1 MTDKVHD
8 DSKILWAPWRME
20 YIANCDKPIGCIFCT
35 KPKEN
40 KDKENLIVYRG
51 AFNFIIM
58 NRYPYNNGHLM
69 IVPYKHTCALHLL
82 NSEEKSEWLDLI
94 ELSQVVLNKVMKPHG
109 FNIGMNMGR
118 VAGAGIAEHLHFHIV
133 PRWLGDTNAFT
144 VFAEVRVIPEH
155 IQATYNNLKP
165 HFDIL
170 DLKN

>member
-1 MTDKVHD
+1 MTDKVND

-20 YIANCDKPIGCIFCT
+20 YIANCDEPADCIFCT

-40 KDKENLIVYRG
+40 NDKENLIVYRG

-69 IVPYKHTCALHLL
+69 IVPYKHTCELPQL
-82 NSEEKSEWLDLI
+82 NSEEKSEWIDLV

-133 PRWLGDTNAFT
+133 PRWDGDTNFMPVLGHAK
-144 VFAEVRVIPEH
+144 VVSEGLE
-155 IQATYNNLKP
+155 ATWLKVTYELGK
-165 HFDIL
+165 IL
-170 DLKN
+170 K